1 MGELTIT
8 RAPALATTRMAFV
21 ATIFAGSFL
30 LFLVQPM
37 FGRMILPRLGGAP
50 SVWNTAM
57 LFYQGML
64 LLGYL
69 YAHRLSR
76 LPLKRQ
82 LAVHGAMFALAA
94 LSLPVGL
101 AGFYPQDPGA
111 WPALWLIGLLGVSI
125 GPTFF
130 LVSSQAPL
138 MQAWFARSDDPD
150 AASPYFLYAAS
161 NAGSLLALA
170 AYPLLVEPRLALAAQ
185 SWLWSA
191 GFLALALMAVGCGLI
206 VRGSRAPISPFAAI
220 EVEPAG
226 TRCSWR
232 DRLGWMMLAAIPSGL
247 LLSTTTHIT
256 TDVMAMPLLWVIPLA
271 LYLATFIIAF
281 APSAAALRRATGA
294 AAPAFVY
301 LAGAVIMIGSASQ
314 LGNFA
319 SQLALFFVAALGL
332 HGALAERQP
341 PASQLTEFYLW
352 MSIGGVL
359 GGLFCA
365 LVAPMAFDWTY
376 EHPLLIVA
384 ALALLPARTV
394 PAPLQRLWALPVA
407 GRALKVGVPL
417 AFLAFALVGLRADA
431 APGLVSLLFP
441 VFVLAGLVAIG
452 RPPLLAWC
460 LAMLM
465 LVAGGW
471 ANLAVSAEPGAR
483 ERSFFGVSTI
493 LDRGDVRQLI
503 HGTTVHG
510 AQSLRPGHETR
521 PLAYYAPGSGIAS
534 VMEAIPAFAGP
545 RARVGFVGLGAG
557 TLSCFARPGQSWT
570 AYEIDPTVIRIARD
584 SGQFTFIRRCAPA
597 MRIVQGDA
605 RLTLAAEPADRF
617 DLLVAD
623 AFSSDSIPLHL
634 MTEEAF
640 DIYGRVLGRNG
651 VLVLNITNRYL
662 DMEPVL
668 AALAVRRGWSAR
680 VRAYQPTP
688 AAEAEQATFSKWVVI
703 TQDEARMNEVL
714 AAAGGSWRALR
725 RRDDIQA
732 WTDDFSSVLP
742 VLDLR

>member
-1 MGELTIT
+1 MGELTIR
-8 RAPALATTRMAFV
+8 RAPPLATTRIAFV

-82 LAVHGAMFALAA
+82 LAVHGALFALAA

-111 WPALWLIGLLGVSI
+111 WPALWLIGLLGASI

-138 MQAWFARSDDPD
+138 MQSWFARSDDPD

-170 AYPLLVEPRLALAAQ
+170 AYPLLVEPRLPLAAQ

-206 VRGSRAPISPFAAI
+206 VRSSRAPISPIAVVAA
-220 EVEPAG
+220 EPA
-226 TRCSWR
+226 SWG
-232 DRLGWMMLAAIPSGL
+232 DRLGWMILAAIPSGL

-281 APSAAALRRATGA
+281 APSAGALRRATGA

-301 LAGAVIMIGSASQ
+301 LGGAFIMIGGTSQ
-314 LGNFA
+314 LGHFA

-341 PASQLTEFYLW
+341 PATQLTEFYLW

-365 LVAPMAFDWTY
+365 LVAPVAFDWTY

-384 ALALLPARTV
+384 ALALLPARMV
-394 PAPLQRLWALPVA
+394 PAFLQRLWSRPGA
-407 GRALKVGVPL
+407 GRALKLGVPL
-417 AFLAFALVGLRADA
+417 AFLAFALLGLTAA
-431 APGLVSLLFP
+431 APGLMSLMFP
-441 VFVLAGLVAIG
+441 LFVLAGLVAIG

-483 ERSFFGVSTI
+483 ERSFFGISTI
-493 LDRGDVRQLI
+493 LDRGEVRQLI

-510 AQSLRPGHETR
+510 AQSLRSGDETR
-521 PLAYYAPGSGIAS
+521 PLAYYAPGSGVAS

-545 RARVGFVGLGAG
+545 RARIGFIGLGAG
-557 TLSCFARPGQSWT
+557 TLACFARPGQSWT

-605 RLTLAAEPADRF
+605 RLTLAAEPAGRF

-640 DIYGRVLGRNG
+640 DIYGRVLAGDG
-651 VLVLNITNRYL
+651 VFVLNITNRYL

-668 AALAVRRGWSAR
+668 AALAARRGWSAR
-680 VRAYQPTP
+680 VRAYQPTS
-688 AAEAEQATFSKWVVI
+688 AAEAQQATFSKWVVI
-703 TQDEARMNEVL
+703 TQEEARMNAVL

-725 RRDDIQA
+725 GRADVEV

-742 VLDLR
+742 VLDLY